1 MKEKIFPFLCALVGT
16 VAALLGIIDFG
27 WSENVATQNALI
39 FAHTF
44 KIDFIVLLVAILI
57 VMNMYKFNIFQIKEK
72 IKTSAGMTYIGIVC
86 ALLLFYGWMAKS
98 TLEENL
104 GIESAIIMAESG
116 RFKEAAIRAKY
127 LSGLDNYQAH
137 KIELLQFEQSMI
149 SRDVLAKEYEKAF
162 VAEIDSLSPQELA
175 QRKLTGRTLIDPSNS
190 LYKDN

>member
-1 MKEKIFPFLCALVGT
+1 
-16 VAALLGIIDFG
+16 
-27 WSENVATQNALI
+27 
-39 FAHTF
+39 
-44 KIDFIVLLVAILI
+44 
-57 VMNMYKFNIFQIKEK
+57 MYKFNIFQIKEK